1 MKKVLLALGFVV
13 SCIAAHA
20 QAGSLD
26 LSFGTVGYVRTNFP
40 VNAPTTY
47 VSSAIQAD
55 GKIVTIGS
63 VAGDFA
69 IARYNTDG
77 TPDNSFS
84 GDGMTTVS
92 FGSNDVGSD
101 VAIAPDGKIV
111 VVGTLGSAIG
121 MARLNPDGSLDNSL
135 SGNLLGGPGK
145 AITPLGVFGGFAVA
159 VSLQGDG
166 KIVVG
171 GWELGP
177 FVRGIGVIEHIVVV
191 RYNIDGSNDAGFG
204 VNGIRTI
211 IFTPLDRAAD
221 MVVQSDGKIV
231 ITGTA
236 GLQNPLGAVNIIVS
250 RLNPDGSA
258 DPAFN
263 GGGVTTDISYDVA
276 GAIALQTDGKIIVAG
291 SAGASALLLRYN
303 PDGSLDNSFSGDGK
317 LILDPGVGPGFFSAV
332 VVQPDGKIIAGGTSA
347 DNFVLMRFNADGT
360 PDNSFSGDGIVT
372 TDFENGIDILEDL
385 QVWNN
390 RVYAVGRTTV
400 NGINAGLVAAYL
412 LNDVCQL
419 SVTIPDAVTLNNG
432 VQPNTVYIGYQPAS
446 DLTLSVNVT
455 GANGALSYL
464 WSNGATTPT
473 ITVTPTVSVTYTVTV
488 TDASGCSGT
497 ASKLINVVDVRCG
510 NKLDKVMICKVPP
523 GNPAN
528 ASTNCI
534 SASAVPAHLNNGS
547 YLGNCNVMNRI
558 VTSAENIEEIPAA
571 LALRALPNPSRSFFI
586 LDISSSKREKAEL
599 TVRDIAGRQVEKRIV
614 MPGNKLQL
622 GSAYR
627 AGVYLVELRQGNER
641 VILKLIKL
649 GE

>member
-1 MKKVLLALGFVV
+1 MKKVFLALGFVV
-13 SCIAAHA
+13 SCIAAHG
-20 QAGSLD
+20 QGSLD

-55 GKIVTIGS
+55 GKIVTIGT
-63 VAGDFA
+63 VDGDFA

-77 TPDNSFS
+77 TLDNSFS

-92 FGSNDVGSD
+92 FGSSNDRGSD

-111 VVGTLGSAIG
+111 VVGTLGPAIG
-121 MARLNPDGSLDNSL
+121 MARLNPDGSLDHSL
-135 SGNLLGGPGK
+135 SGNIFGFPGK
-145 AITPLGVFGGFAVA
+145 AITPIGFFGGFAVA
-159 VSLQGDG
+159 VSLQADG
-166 KIVVG
+166 KIVAG
-171 GWELGP
+171 GWEVGP
-177 FVRGIGVIEHIVVV
+177 FVRGVGLIEHMVVV
-191 RYNIDGSNDAGFG
+191 RYNADGSSDTGFG

-211 IFTPLDRAAD
+211 IFTQLDRAAD
-221 MVVQSDGKIV
+221 MVLQPDGKIV
-231 ITGTA
+231 IAGTA
-236 GLQNPLGAVNIIVS
+236 GQQNPFGEVNIIVS

-263 GGGVTTDISYDVA
+263 GGGVTTHINTDVA
-276 GAIALQTDGKIIVAG
+276 GAIALQPDGKLIVAG
-291 SAGASALLLRYN
+291 RAGAYALLLRYN
-303 PDGSLDNSFSGDGK
+303 PDGTLDNSFSGDGK
-317 LILDPGVGPGFFSAV
+317 LIVDIGVVPGLFSAV
-332 VVQPDGKIIAGGTSA
+332 TLQHDGKIIVGGGA
-347 DNFVLMRFNADGT
+347 DNFVLMRFNPDGT
-360 PDNSFSGDGIVT
+360 PDNSFSEDGMVT
-372 TDFENGIDILEDL
+372 TDFENGIDVLEDL
-385 QVWNN
+385 QIWNN

-400 NGINAGLVAAYL
+400 NDINAGLVAAYL

-419 SVTIPDAVTLNNG
+419 AATIPDAMTLNNG

-446 DLTLSVNVT
+446 DLTLSVDVT

-473 ITVTPTVSVTYTVTV
+473 ITVTPTVPATYTVTV
-488 TDASGCSGT
+488 TDASGCSAT
-497 ASKLINVVDVRCG
+497 ASELVNVVDVRCG

-547 YLGNCNVMNRI
+547 YLGNCNVTNRI
-558 VTSAENIEEIPAA
+558 VSSAENIEERPAA

-586 LDISSSKREKAEL
+586 LDISSSNREKAEL

-649 GE
+649 GD